1 MKKAKEGRADEIRK
15 CIGCL
20 YCRERVLGQ
29 ALPIRC
35 AINAKTAREDV
46 LSHLRKNGDGK
57 TVAVIGGGPAGMEA
71 ARILAMRNF
80 HVVLFEKAASLG
92 GTLNIADK
100 PAFKDKLTLLSQT
113 MQVQLERLGVEIR
126 CGVEATPELVAQLSP
141 VGVMVACGA
150 RPMVPPLPGID
161 SAHVCLAEDVIL
173 GKVSPSGNVAVIGSG
188 LTGLETSEMLLSRG
202 LNVSIVEM
210 APQIGPG
217 IFGAILND
225 ELSRI
230 TPHDPAI
237 YTQHKLVSIQDD
249 SITLEK
255 VEDGSNVHVPADS
268 VVLALGVRP
277 RSDIVASFRSAFD
290 HVVAIGDAR
299 QGGRIST
306 AIREGYE
313 AAYVFEA

>member
-1 MKKAKEGRADEIRK
+1 
-15 CIGCL
+15 
-20 YCRERVLGQ
+20 
-29 ALPIRC
+29 
-35 AINAKTAREDV
+35 
-46 LSHLRKNGDGK
+46 
-57 TVAVIGGGPAGMEA
+57 
-71 ARILAMRNF
+71 LAMRNF
-80 HVVLFEKAASLG
+80 RVVLFEKAAALG
-92 GTLNIADK
+92 GTLNVADK
-100 PAFKDKLTLLSQT
+100 PAFKDKLTLLTET

-141 VGVMVACGA
+141 AGVIVACGA
-150 RPMVPPLPGID
+150 RPMVPPLPGVD
-161 SAHVCLAEDVIL
+161 SDHVCLAEDVIL

-202 LNVSIVEM
+202 LKVSIVEM
-210 APQIGPG
+210 AAQVGPG

-237 YTQHKLVSIQDD
+237 YVGHKLVSIQNG
-249 SITLEK
+249 SIILEK
-255 VEDGSNVHVPADS
+255 TEDGSKVEVAADS

-277 RSDIVASFRSAFD
+277 RSDIVASFRGAFD
-290 HVVAIGDAR
+290 KVVAVGDAR
-299 QGGRIST
+299 QGGRIAS